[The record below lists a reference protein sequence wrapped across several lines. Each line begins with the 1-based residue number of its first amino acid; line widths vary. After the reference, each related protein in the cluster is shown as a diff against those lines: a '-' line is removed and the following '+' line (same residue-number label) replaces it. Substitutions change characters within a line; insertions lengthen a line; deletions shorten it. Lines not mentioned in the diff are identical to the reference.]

1 MPVRLSKKLKT
12 DFLWYLTGA
21 LIPALVSIV
30 RLPVFTR
37 YFTPEEYGY
46 YSLVTVTFTYLSIT
60 LYSWISS
67 CLWRYYT
74 PYKENSQLPKLYSNL
89 ALLFLISTFLIICV
103 LLVWMLLNRNP
114 LVLKLVISTMIFIV
128 VNQLVG
134 FVLGVYRIQKKAL
147 LYNLLFSLQA
157 LLSFGFM
164 LFLIFGRDYRIEAIP
179 VAQALITG
187 MLLLFLVIL
196 NGSKIKVLTCK
207 YFSRP
212 VVKELFQYGLVGLV
226 SSVGIM
232 LLMSSDRYII
242 ALFGSMGSVGIYNQ
256 VYQLGQV
263 SVYFLVTVFFNT
275 VYPSLIRIFND
286 PDRRTERILTGYIR
300 LFLVIMLP
308 VAVYLS
314 LFAKQVSAIMLG
326 PAFQEGYTMIPL
338 IMVSAFLY
346 GLTLFSETKLKF
358 IKQYR
363 PVVVSIITACLVNIG
378 LNFILVPQ
386 WGYQAAALTTLIAY
400 FLLFLLLYRRDP
412 LRYLKIRS
420 VRNLLFKVLLVLI
433 LQITADLVIRRI
445 LNFDLNITWTI
456 AEGTLFAIL
465 YLMLMMR
472 YRKLFILL

>member
-1 MPVRLSKKLKT
+1 MFRLLSKKLTT

-60 LYSWISS
+60 LYSYISS

-74 PYKENSQLPKLYSNL
+74 PYKENRQLPKLYSNL
-89 ALLFLISTFLIICV
+89 ALLFLISTFLIACISV
-103 LLVWMLLNRNP
+103 VWMLLNRNP
-114 LVLKLVISTMIFIV
+114 LVLRLVISTMIFIV

-134 FVLGVYRIQKKAL
+134 FVLVVYRIQKKAFF
-147 LYNLLFSLQA
+147 YNLLFSLQA

-179 VAQALITG
+179 VAQSLITG
-187 MLLLFLVIL
+187 VLLVFLAIL
-196 NGSKIKVLTCK
+196 NGSKIKALTYK

-212 VVKELFQYGLVGLV
+212 VMKELFQYGLVGLV

-232 LLMSSDRYII
+232 VLMSSDRYVI
-242 ALFGSMGSVGIYNQ
+242 ALFGSMDSVGIYNQ

-275 VYPSLIRIFND
+275 VNPSLIRIFND
-286 PDRRTERILTGYIR
+286 PDRRTERILNGYIR

-308 VAVYLS
+308 VTIYLS
-314 LFAKQVSAIMLG
+314 LFAKQVSTIMLG
-326 PAFQEGYTMIPL
+326 PEFQEGYTMIPL

-400 FLLFLLLYRRDP
+400 FLLFLMLYRSDP
-412 LRYLKIRS
+412 LQYLKNNL
-420 VRNLLFKVLLVLI
+420 VRNMLFRVLLVLM
-433 LQITADLVIRRI
+433 LQITTDLIIRKVFHI
-445 LNFDLNITWTI
+445 DLKITWTI
-456 AEGTLFAIL
+456 AEGTGFAII

-472 YRKLFILL
+472 YQK